1 MEQEVQQEEVQQVEQ
16 EVLRGLRLQFC
27 RSELLMRASVSL
39 FFY

>member
-16 EVLRGLRLQFC
+16 VLRGLRLQFC
-27 RSELLMRASVSL
+27 RFELLMRASVSL